1 MKSLTCPTIMGM
13 TLRRRMTTVVGSF
26 PEVAKFREIQDVHAA
41 ALWDDDAMQ
50 TTALIVD
57 DHPSFRR
64 FARRLLESAGYVV
77 VGDAKDGA
85 SALEAVGTLHP
96 DVVLLD
102 VLLPDMTGFDVAREL
117 GRRPERPLVVLTSSR
132 SASDLGQLLHSAD
145 AAGFIAKRDLTVAAL
160 AALVGEAA

>member
-1 MKSLTCPTIMGM
+1 LPA
-13 TLRRRMTTVVGSF
+13 L
-26 PEVAKFREIQDVHAA
+26 
-41 ALWDDDAMQ
+41 LWDDDVVQ

-77 VGDAKDGA
+77 VGDAPDGA
-85 SALEAVGTLHP
+85 SALEAVGTLRP

-102 VLLPDMTGFDVAREL
+102 VLLPDMTGFDVAKEL
-117 GRRPERPLVVLTSSR
+117 AERGERPLVVLTSSR
-132 SASDLGQLLHSAD
+132 SASELGRLVRTEHAK
-145 AAGFIAKRDLTVAAL
+145 GFISKRDLTVAAV

>member
-1 MKSLTCPTIMGM
+1 LPAE
-13 TLRRRMTTVVGSF
+13 R
-26 PEVAKFREIQDVHAA
+26 
-41 ALWDDDAMQ
+41 WDDHVVQ

-85 SALEAVGTLHP
+85 SALDDVGTLRP

-102 VLLPDMTGFDVAREL
+102 VLLPDMSGFDVAKEL
-117 GRRPERPLVVLTSSR
+117 AEGPERPLVVLTSSR
-132 SASDLGQLLHSAD
+132 SASELGPLVRTEHAR
-145 AAGFIAKRDLTVAAL
+145 GFISKRDLTVAAL
-160 AALVGEAA
+160 GSLVGEAA